1 MRYTVSIKENRDFR
15 RAYASN
21 KTSVDS
27 FLAVYVRKNRL
38 NINRL
43 GITVGV
49 KLGCA
54 VVRNRVRRRIRE
66 AYRLEE
72 AGLKPGFDVV
82 VVARNRAASTD
93 YAHLHQSLVK
103 ALSKLGLFAA

>member
-1 MRYTVSIKENRDFR
+1 MRFTVSIKENRDFR
-15 RAYASN
+15 RAYSSG
-21 KTSVDS
+21 KPSVDS
-27 FLAVYVRKNRL
+27 LLAVYIRKNRL
-38 NINRL
+38 GINRL

-72 AGLKPGFDVV
+72 PQIKPGYDLV
-82 VVARNRAASTD
+82 VVARNRAACAD

-103 ALSKLGLFAA
+103 ALTRLGLYTA